1 MHFTTLQRRQE
12 RRNGRMVARRAEESR
27 AEADHSMDTASSSSS
42 SSRALQMHLR
52 PNKDVQDLI
61 NIASNQS
68 GYRQHLHQNHEQ
80 IPHTGY
86 AGDARSTAN
95 KNSRQEDYESDEMR
109 DSDDD
114 DS

>member
-1 MHFTTLQRRQE
+1 MH
-12 RRNGRMVARRAEESR
+12 S
-27 AEADHSMDTASSSSS
+27 
-42 SSRALQMHLR
+42 R
-52 PNKDVQDLI
+52 PNKDLQDLI

-68 GYRQHLHQNHEQ
+68 GYRQHPHQNHEQ
-80 IPHTGY
+80 MPHTGY

-109 DSDDD
+109 DSDDE